1 MPENTTDDAQS
12 WLGSIK
18 DAPLLIGLIAVM
30 ALMILPLPPVLLD
43 VLLSLNISLAVVIL
57 LTSVYVSRP
66 LDFSV
71 FPALLLVSTLFRLG
85 LNVASTRL
93 ILMGAAGGQADA
105 GEIIETFG
113 HFVVGGNSLVGIIV
127 FLVLVIINFMVITKG
142 AGRIAEVAAR
152 FTLDALPGKQ
162 MSIDAEH
169 AAGALSDEEARTK
182 RKEVER
188 EADFYGA
195 MDGASKFVRG
205 DAIAGLIITAINIVG
220 GLLIGAT
227 QGGLGLAEAM
237 QTYTV
242 LTVGDG
248 LVSQIPALFI
258 STATGVV
265 VTRVASSTDLGGEL
279 GSQLLKDRRVLVAAA
294 AVIFLLGLIP
304 GMPFVIFAGVAGA
317 IGYVAWQL
325 PAMDAEPDEESAE
338 HEDQEPTPEEELSTM
353 LQLDTLSLEIGYG
366 LVDLVDE
373 SKGGNLL
380 GRLVNMRKQF
390 AGELGIVV
398 PPIHIRD
405 NLELGSGEYRLKLKG
420 TTIGSAELVTGRLMA
435 INPGFVDQKV
445 EGIDTV
451 DPAFGLE
458 ACWIDPD
465 HRHRAEANGYTV
477 VDLETVVTTHVG
489 EMVRAEAA
497 ELFNWQALE
506 ERLDDVRR
514 TTAGLVDHLVPERIS
529 KGKVLAVL
537 KGLLQEGV
545 SIRDLGT
552 ILEALAAK
560 ASTDVPPHALIE
572 AVRHRLSRQISAGC
586 AGPDG
591 TIRAALLDRDIE
603 DRLRQC
609 LVNQRG
615 EPVLACD
622 LTTAQTLFAA
632 IEESLD
638 AFAMADVEP
647 VILAPPDLRAP
658 LKKFLMQFFPKIAV
672 ICHREVAADAQVV
685 SVAQLQLGTEAQ
697 QQPCVA
703 NAGAA

>member
-1 MPENTTDDAQS
+1 
-12 WLGSIK
+12 
-18 DAPLLIGLIAVM
+18 M

-57 LTSVYVSRP
+57 LTSVYVNRP

-93 ILMGAAGGQADA
+93 ILLGAAGGQADA
-105 GEIIETFG
+105 GQIIETFG

-220 GLLIGAT
+220 GLLISAT
-227 QGGLGLAEAM
+227 QGGLGLGEAM

-279 GSQLLKDRRVLVAAA
+279 GGQLLRDRRVLAAA
-294 AVIFLLGLIP
+294 AGVIFLLGLIP
-304 GMPFVIFAGVAGA
+304 GMPFLIFAGVAGA
-317 IGYVAWQL
+317 MGWASWKL
-325 PAMDAEPDEESAE
+325 PEAELEQTESEADDEQAE
-338 HEDQEPTPEEELSTM
+338 VSPEEELASM
-353 LQLDTLSLEIGYG
+353 LRLDTLSLEIGYG

-373 SKGGNLL
+373 AKGGNLL
-380 GRLVNMRKQF
+380 GRLVSMRKQF
-390 AGELGIVV
+390 AGELGIIV

-420 TTIGSAELVTGRLMA
+420 ATIGAAELRAGRLMA
-435 INPGFVDQKV
+435 INPGFVDGPV
-445 EGIDTV
+445 EGIETS
-451 DPAFGLE
+451 DPAFGLD
-458 ACWIDPD
+458 ALWIDPD
-465 HRHRAEANGYTV
+465 KRHAAEARGYTV
-477 VDLETVVTTHVG
+477 VDLETVITTHVG
-489 EMVRAEAA
+489 ELVRNEAA
-497 ELFNWQALE
+497 DLFNWSALE
-506 ERLDDVRR
+506 ERLDDVRH
-514 TTAGLVDHLVPERIS
+514 TTAGLVDTLIPERLT
-529 KGKVLAVL
+529 KGTLLAVL
-537 KGLLQEGV
+537 KGLLSESV
-545 SIRDLGT
+545 SIRDMGT
-552 ILEALAAK
+552 ILEALAGA
-560 ASTDVPPHALIE
+560 ASKDVPPHALIE
-572 AVRHRLSRQISAGC
+572 AVRHRLARQISASC
-586 AGPDG
+586 AAPDG
-591 TIRAALLDRDIE
+591 AIRAALLDRDLE

-622 LTTAQTLFAA
+622 LTTAQTLFAS

-638 AFAMADVEP
+638 AFAMADAEP

-658 LKKFLMQFFPKIAV
+658 LKKFLTQFFPKIAV
-672 ICHREVAADAQVV
+672 ICHREVVADTQVI
-685 SVAQLQLGTEAQ
+685 SVAQLQLGVDSN
-697 QQPCVA
+697 PPPRVA
-703 NAGAA
+703 SAGAA